1 MKVVT
6 ICGSMK
12 FQKEM
17 IEIAQKLEL
26 EDKYCVIQCVYDLKN
41 VTAEQKEILA
51 DLHYK
56 KIDISDAIYV
66 LNIGGH
72 IGESC
77 KKEIEYAKFKNKEI
91 LYHEN
96 I

>member
-1 MKVVT
+1 MKVIT

-17 IEIAQKLEL
+17 IEISQKLEL
-26 EDKYCVIQCVYDLKN
+26 EKNYCVIQCVYDLKN
-41 VTAEQKEILA
+41 VTEKQKQILTE
-51 DLHYK
+51 LHYK

-66 LNIGGH
+66 VNIGGH

-77 KKEIEYAKFKNKEI
+77 RKEIEYAKLKNKEVI
-91 LYHEN
+91 YHEN